1 MPANVQNVESILSTI
16 AEITQVA
23 SNTSSAA
30 SDAQNK
36 AQKVNNE
43 AEREEK
49 NSKQKLEQAK
59 QKEQAAKKAHEAAKA
74 AVVAAQGAVAVAAVA
89 IPFSAPALAA
99 AQQALTVAKAAEKA
113 AYIAY
118 QAAQKYRQLMEVR
131 YKMAQACRM
140 RATAMLAKLT
150 GECVSHVP
158 KVADLTN
165 SAVSRLKSAKGDLD
179 NFHSHVASGVD
190 ISVPQNTRTI
200 SDAPPSASEREI
212 KNNSGSPDDCKHIES
227 QKQTEAYREWRDYRE
242 TDEIVRPDKIHD
254 RLNPP
259 DDVRMGMLRERYEN
273 NPRFR
278 QQVDDF
284 RQKLA
289 SGDSQQIEYVR
300 RQSKKNMAGQLSED
314 IIKDALAPLAD
325 STSTQVQQVLEDGG
339 YTKIDLVFEGMK
351 QPTVFGKGQGMM
363 APKGGSVA
371 IEVKS
376 GQDEYLLAQKPHL
389 DRQVQGHRDYD
400 VSLILCTRDIKD
412 LSAEQEYRGDIKESG
427 SHIIGMLP
435 RKDEINDVVWRFLN
449 EGVNAK

>member
-1 MPANVQNVESILSTI
+1 MNV
-16 AEITQVA
+16 
-23 SNTSSAA
+23 
-30 SDAQNK
+30 
-36 AQKVNNE
+36 
-43 AEREEK
+43 R
-49 NSKQKLEQAK
+49 
-59 QKEQAAKKAHEAAKA
+59 
-74 AVVAAQGAVAVAAVA
+74 
-89 IPFSAPALAA
+89 
-99 AQQALTVAKAAEKA
+99 
-113 AYIAY
+113 
-118 QAAQKYRQLMEVR
+118 
-131 YKMAQACRM
+131 
-140 RATAMLAKLT
+140 
-150 GECVSHVP
+150 
-158 KVADLTN
+158 
-165 SAVSRLKSAKGDLD
+165 
-179 NFHSHVASGVD
+179 
-190 ISVPQNTRTI
+190 
-200 SDAPPSASEREI
+200 
-212 KNNSGSPDDCKHIES
+212 
-227 QKQTEAYREWRDYRE
+227 
-242 TDEIVRPDKIHD
+242 
-254 RLNPP
+254 
-259 DDVRMGMLRERYEN
+259 N

>member
-16 AEITQVA
+16 SEIMEVA
-23 SNTSSAA
+23 SNTSTVAN
-30 SDAQNK
+30 DAQSK

-59 QKEQAAKKAHEAAKA
+59 QEEKAAKQAHEVAKATVLAAEGYLASLIAGLPTTAPALPGAYKKIEMAKKAERSTYK
-74 AVVAAQGAVAVAAVA
+74 
-89 IPFSAPALAA
+89 I
-99 AQQALTVAKAAEKA
+99 
-113 AYIAY
+113 Y
-118 QAAQKYRQLMEVR
+118 QAAQAYRKIMEAR
-131 YKMAQACRM
+131 YDMAKVCRM
-140 RATAMLAKLT
+140 RAAAMLAKLT
-150 GECVSHVP
+150 GECVRHVP

-165 SAVSRLKSAKGDLD
+165 SAVSRLKSAKDDLD
-179 NFHSHVASGVD
+179 NFHSHIASGIN
-190 ISVPQNTRTI
+190 ISVPQNTRTF
-200 SDAPPSASEREI
+200 SDAHDSTS
-212 KNNSGSPDDCKHIES
+212 KNKKKNSFESSDDRRYIDS
-227 QKQTEAYREWRDYRE
+227 QKQMEAYLKWRDYRE
-242 TDEIVRPDKIHD
+242 TGDIVRPDKIHD

-273 NPRFR
+273 NLRFR

-289 SGDSQQIEYVR
+289 SGDPQQIEYVR

-412 LSAEQEYRGDIKESG
+412 LSAEQEYRGGIRESG
-427 SHIIGMLP
+427 SRIIGMLP

-449 EGVNAK
+449 EGVDVK